1 MVASII
7 NKIEGAYGRLEIY
20 LVNEGNR
27 IIDLEQLKE
36 LENSYVEK
44 IRTIVEVE
52 SILEVYKFKM
62 VFNLW
67 YFLDKEG
74 ATTYWQAIF
83 KDEIKTLQFIC
94 SSAEKWGNGYWS
106 FDLNSYAC
114 DISYDELYNTIQ
126 SFDKRKLDNFKET
139 EQIQLASFYLGYSKS
154 DMGNITEEEAK
165 KLLNEW
171 KTAQ

>member
-1 MVASII
+1 MIA
-7 NKIEGAYGRLEIY
+7 
-20 LVNEGNR
+20 
-27 IIDLEQLKE
+27 LEQLKE

-52 SILEVYKFKM
+52 SILEIYKFQM

-67 YFLDKEG
+67 HFLDKEG
-74 ATTYWQAIF
+74 ATAYWQAIF

-94 SSAEKWGNGYWS
+94 SSAEKWSSTINSYWS
-106 FDLNSYAC
+106 FNLTGYAC
-114 DISYDELYNTIQ
+114 HISANELYNTIQ
-126 SFDKRKLDNFKET
+126 SFDKRKLDKFTPT

-154 DMGNITEEEAK
+154 DLGNITEEEAK